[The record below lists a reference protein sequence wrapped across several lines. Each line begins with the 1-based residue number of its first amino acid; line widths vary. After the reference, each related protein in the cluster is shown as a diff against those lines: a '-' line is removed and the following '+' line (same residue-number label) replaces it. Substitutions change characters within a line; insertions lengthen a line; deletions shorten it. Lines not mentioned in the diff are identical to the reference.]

1 MNNKN
6 FLEILKD
13 EFREKFHY
21 FFINKKR
28 ESNKNVD
35 SENKFIEIEWEL
47 NPLFENLEPKDPYYD
62 NLLRLFGIDFFYN
75 ENLNNEHINFKKV
88 YAEDLVNIFI
98 QIENERYTQY
108 SKYLDSQI
116 RKDWKTTKPVKILK
130 QDLKKVENFE
140 KLLKEYFEPSIFI
153 TRQGISFDK
162 RIKDVFEVIN
172 LIKNDLKTMND
183 ENQTSYISWEHY
195 YTNGKKIDTKN
206 IRENSEV
213 KAKENK
219 LIEYYKSICIKYKII
234 PKIDETTLKDLKEE
248 TYKRLEENLK
258 EKLKEKLKEN

>member
-35 SENKFIEIEWEL
+35 SENKFIEWEL

-62 NLLRLFGIDFFYN
+62 NLLRLFEDSFFNN
-75 ENLNNEHINFKKV
+75 ENLNREHIEIKKIIAKEIV
-88 YAEDLVNIFI
+88 IKLVE
-98 QIENERYTQY
+98 IENTRVVEYE
-108 SKYLDSQI
+108 KYLATQKSKN
-116 RKDWKTTKPVKILK
+116 RGSRPVKLLE

-248 TYKRLEENLK
+248 TYKRIKENLK
-258 EKLKEKLKEN
+258 

>member
-35 SENKFIEIEWEL
+35 SENKFIEWEL
-47 NPLFENLEPKDPYYD
+47 NPLLEDLKNLKYLFEDS
-62 NLLRLFGIDFFYN
+62 FFNN
-75 ENLNNEHINFKKV
+75 ENLNREHIEIKKIIAKEIV
-88 YAEDLVNIFI
+88 IKLVE
-98 QIENERYTQY
+98 IENTRVVEYE
-108 SKYLDSQI
+108 KYLATQESKN
-116 RKDWKTTKPVKILK
+116 RGSRPVKLLE
-130 QDLKKVENFE
+130 QDLGKVEEFE

-213 KAKENK
+213 KAKENFF
-219 LIEYYKSICIKYKII
+219 IEYYKYICMKFKIKIKLANLNISLKSLKI
-234 PKIDETTLKDLKEE
+234 E

-258 EKLKEKLKEN
+258 EN

>member
-21 FFINKKR
+21 VFINKKR

-35 SENKFIEIEWEL
+35 SENKFIEWEL
-47 NPLFENLEPKDPYYD
+47 NPLLEDLENLKY
-62 NLLRLFGIDFFYN
+62 LFEDSFFNN
-75 ENLNNEHINFKKV
+75 ENLNREHIEIKKIIAKEIV
-88 YAEDLVNIFI
+88 IKLVE
-98 QIENERYTQY
+98 IENTRVVEYQ
-108 SKYLDSQI
+108 KYLATQKSKN
-116 RKDWKTTKPVKILK
+116 RGSRPVKLLE
-130 QDLKKVENFE
+130 QDLGKVEEFE

-195 YTNGKKIDTKN
+195 YTTGKTIDIKK

-213 KAKENK
+213 KAKEK
-219 LIEYYKSICIKYKII
+219 DFIEYYKYICIKFKI
-234 PKIDETTLKDLKEE
+234 KIKLANLNSSLKELKKE
-248 TYKRLEENLK
+248 TYKRIKENLK
-258 EKLKEKLKEN
+258 

>member
-35 SENKFIEIEWEL
+35 SENKFIEWEL
-47 NPLFENLEPKDPYYD
+47 NPLLEDLENLKY
-62 NLLRLFGIDFFYN
+62 LFGIDFFYN
-75 ENLNNEHINFKKV
+75 ENLNREHIEIKKIIAKEIV
-88 YAEDLVNIFI
+88 IKLVE
-98 QIENERYTQY
+98 IENTRVVEYQ
-108 SKYLDSQI
+108 KYLATQKSKN
-116 RKDWKTTKPVKILK
+116 RGSRPVKLLE

-140 KLLKEYFEPSIFI
+140 KLLKEYVEPSIFI

-206 IRENSEV
+206 SRENSEV

-219 LIEYYKSICIKYKII
+219 LIEYYKSICMKFKIKIKLADLNISLEFLKI
-234 PKIDETTLKDLKEE
+234 EA
-248 TYKRLEENLK
+248 YKRIKENLK
-258 EKLKEKLKEN
+258 